1 MDDSMSTRRIYT
13 TLDSLFDTELAYLDL
28 IDPRLSREYFTDEY
42 NIEDSYLYLSYSSF
56 REMFKNRDK
65 RVLGYSKATSVPDL
79 IRGIINDM
87 DIKRKT
93 GETVN
98 SKITLTINT
107 YPYKLDMDEEKEIID
122 FHKKYFLFLD
132 NIELIHKKEIS
143 KAFINKLAVIVDR
156 YGIDWYFSMKMK
168 YVGDFQ
174 CPHVRL
180 IVPDRFHQSNYL
192 KNNGV
197 DTGKMIEYLRTILIT
212 DVRLDIIEKETFML
226 KISTDKEM

>member
-42 NIEDSYLYLSYSSF
+42 SIEDSYLYLSYSSF

-107 YPYKLDMDEEKEIID
+107 YPYKLDMDEEKEII
-122 FHKKYFLFLD
+122 LD
-132 NIELIHKKEIS
+132 SRKGKEIAVFEATEYVRQWYAKE
-143 KAFINKLAVIVDR
+143 KAEF
-156 YGIDWYFSMKMK
+156 
-168 YVGDFQ
+168 
-174 CPHVRL
+174 
-180 IVPDRFHQSNYL
+180 
-192 KNNGV
+192 
-197 DTGKMIEYLRTILIT
+197 
-212 DVRLDIIEKETFML
+212 EK
-226 KISTDKEM
+226 